1 MKNLFESFKNE
12 VGKMLINF
20 GEKLTSE
27 IESTN
32 KRVDKLEKEIEE
44 IKEQFKKES
53 TPVEKVVKTR
63 KVSSIKEATEK
74 DNLNLLKKF
83 TCKEKHRSSNYNLA
97 IAENGEIKTTNFT
110 NTLIIKDNKYNENN
124 IFDLNGS
131 ILLKSHADIEDFK
144 MPVWNTESNDNI
156 KVELNKSIMDTIFK
170 ALECSHK
177 SNEMMHIHGVLLE
190 CKNNILN
197 IVSTDS
203 YRLYKNEFELNSK
216 DFKILINHDLLNCI
230 KMDYNKLGDTVE
242 LNIFVSNNI
251 GNSFIELK
259 YSNRLFLSKITDFP
273 FPNYISLIESM
284 NNHEYIEFD
293 NDKKLNEILE
303 YSKNNPKKYNSFFY
317 FNENKV
323 KTAGIELELNFNG
336 TYKNK
341 VGLNVKFLMDML
353 RVDKKIY
360 MKNSST
366 MVYAKNEKEL
376 SILMPLAFR
385 ED

>member
-53 TPVEKVVKTR
+53 TPAEKAVKTR

-74 DNLNLLKKF
+74 DDLNLLKKF
-83 TCKEKHRSSNYNLA
+83 TCKEKHRKSNYNLA
-97 IAENGEIKTTNFT
+97 IAESGEIKTTNFE
-110 NTLIIKDNKYNENN
+110 NTLFIKDDKYNENN
-124 IFDLNGS
+124 IFELSGS
-131 ILLKSHADIEDFK
+131 MLLKSNADIEDFK
-144 MPVWNTESNDNI
+144 MPVFNTESNDNI
-156 KVELNKSIMDTIFK
+156 SFKLNKNIMDIILNK
-170 ALECSHK
+170 ALVYGDNK
-177 SNEMMHIHGVLLE
+177 DNIAIYGVHLE
-190 CKNNILN
+190 CKNNVLY

-203 YRLYKNEFELNSK
+203 YRLYKNEYELNSNK
-216 DFKILINHDLLNCI
+216 DFKITLSYDLLNNI
-230 KMDYNKLGDTVE
+230 KTDYNKLGDIVE
-242 LNIFVSNNI
+242 LNIFSN
-251 GNSFIELK
+251 FIELK
-259 YSNRLFLSKITDFP
+259 YSNRVFLSKITDMP

-284 NNHEYIEFD
+284 KNHEYIEFN
-293 NDKKLNEILE
+293 NDQKINEIFE
-303 YSKNNPKKYNSFFY
+303 YSKNNPDKYNSFFY
-317 FNENKV
+317 FDENKV
-323 KTAGIELELNFNG
+323 KTAGIELELNLNG

-341 VGLNVKFLMDML
+341 VGLNVKFLIDML
-353 RVDKKIY
+353 KVDKKVY

-366 MVYAKNEKEL
+366 MVYAQNEKEL

-385 ED
+385 D